1 MMILPRGTSAV
12 RFRATVSATA
22 PPHGG
27 PFTLA
32 EINLILL
39 GYRVLHLIMK
49 NELDETD
56 SEILRILTQDGRT
69 PYTEIAEEVGMSPP
83 SVIDRVDRLREI
95 GVIEGFGARLDRS
108 VLGGSRLLVRFVTD
122 PGTVEEAVREASE
135 DDRVETAFGSA
146 DGTVTLVA
154 NAKPEEAAELT
165 ARFDA
170 RDHAVEVVVEEVHEP
185 TVAAPT
191 FAPDCVECG
200 NTVDEEGV
208 SARVAGDVYH
218 FCCTSCAAAFEKRY
232 ESLG

>member
-1 MMILPRGTSAV
+1 
-12 RFRATVSATA
+12 
-22 PPHGG
+22 
-27 PFTLA
+27 
-32 EINLILL
+32 
-39 GYRVLHLIMK
+39 MK
-49 NELDETD
+49 DELDETD
-56 SEILRILTQDGRT
+56 AEILRILTQDGRT

-95 GVIEGFGARLDRS
+95 DVLEGFSARLDRS
-108 VLGGSRLLVRFVTD
+108 VMGGSRLLVRFRTHPENVDET
-122 PGTVEEAVREASE
+122 VREASE

-154 NAKPEEAAELT
+154 NAEPSEVGELT
-165 ARFDA
+165 AGFEGV
-170 RDHAVEVVVEEVHEP
+170 RDQSVEVEVVVEESHEP
-185 TVAAPT
+185 TVAAPS

-218 FCCTSCAAAFEKRY
+218 FCCESCESAFEERY